1 MKDGGRNW
9 VESYR
14 IRVVSFSFTKK
25 VKSLPLNCF
34 YYAFACNM
42 LMLLSK
48 DLIKALKEKITDLS
62 LTLVQA
68 YASTQLYH
76 IYLYVVMCVYLFW
89 GHLK

>member
-48 DLIKALKEKITDLS
+48 DLIKALKEKITDLT
-62 LTLVQA
+62 LTLFQA
-68 YASTQLYH
+68 YASTRLNH
-76 IYLYVVMCVYLFW
+76 IYLYINICIHLF
-89 GHLK
+89 

>member
-48 DLIKALKEKITDLS
+48 DLIKALKEKITDLT
-62 LTLVQA
+62 LTLFQA

-76 IYLYVVMCVYLFW
+76 IYLYVVLCVYLF
-89 GHLK
+89 

>member
-14 IRVVSFSFTKK
+14 IRVVSVSFTKK

-48 DLIKALKEKITDLS
+48 DLIKALKEKITDLT
-62 LTLVQA
+62 LTLFEA

-76 IYLYVVMCVYLFW
+76 IYLYVVMCVYLF
-89 GHLK
+89 

>member
-48 DLIKALKEKITDLS
+48 DLIKALKEKITDLT
-62 LTLVQA
+62 LTLFQA
-68 YASTQLYH
+68 YASTRLYH
-76 IYLYVVMCVYLFW
+76 IYLYVVMCIYSF
-89 GHLK
+89 